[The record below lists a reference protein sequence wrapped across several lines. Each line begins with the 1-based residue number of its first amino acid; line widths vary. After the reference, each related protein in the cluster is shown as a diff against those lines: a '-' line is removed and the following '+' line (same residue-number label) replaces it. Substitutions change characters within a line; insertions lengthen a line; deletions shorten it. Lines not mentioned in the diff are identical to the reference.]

1 MEITVVGAGVI
12 GLATALALEEAGHT
26 VRIVASGTSPSIT
39 SDVAGAIWFP
49 YRVGPPDRAA
59 LWAAQTRAW
68 LETQAGDIDAGIDV
82 LTGYEIGDEP
92 ADPPRPWWAAHID
105 VARAPAPVPGFPAS
119 WKFTA
124 PRVEPAKFLPWIT
137 KRLRARIEIRT
148 VTDLTTE
155 PGDIVVNCTGLGAR
169 TLVGDTELVALYG
182 QIALAAPGSVDLSVT
197 ITDNRDPR
205 GIFYV
210 IPRRDHLVLGG
221 CSLPLDADSAPPPDD
236 GITARILEQAA
247 ALNLR
252 VGPVIRERTG
262 LRPYRPSVRLERDGR
277 IIHNYGH
284 GGAGFTLSRGCADEV
299 VRLAERR

>member
-1 MEITVVGAGVI
+1 MKVTVVGAGVI
-12 GLATALALEEAGHT
+12 GLSTALALEEHDHD
-26 VRIVASGTSPSIT
+26 VRIVATATGPATT

-68 LETQAGDIDAGIDV
+68 LETQAGDPAAGIDV
-82 LTGYEIGDEP
+82 LTGYEISDEP
-92 ADPPRPWWAAHID
+92 PDPPRPWWAAHID
-105 VARAPAPVPGFPAS
+105 VQRVPAPVPGSPAS

-124 PRVEPAKFLPWIT
+124 PRVEPAKFIPWIT
-137 KRLRARIEIRT
+137 AKLRAKIELRT
-148 VTDLTTE
+148 IENLDDV
-155 PGDIVVNCTGLGAR
+155 PGDLVVNCTGLGAR
-169 TLVGDTELVALYG
+169 TLVGDSEMVALYG
-182 QIALAAPGSVDLSVT
+182 QIALASAGSVDLSVT

-221 CSLPLDADSAPPPDD
+221 CSLPIDAKSAPPPDAA
-236 GITARILEQAA
+236 ITARVLEQAA

-252 VGPVIRERTG
+252 VGPIIRERSG
-262 LRPYRPSVRLERDGR
+262 LRPYRPSVRLEREGR

-284 GGAGFTLSRGCADEV
+284 GGAGFTLCRGCADDV
-299 VRLAERR
+299 VRLVART

>member
-1 MEITVVGAGVI
+1 VDIAVVGAGVI
-12 GLATALALEEAGHT
+12 GLTTAHALEQAGHRVRIIATATGAPT
-26 VRIVASGTSPSIT
+26 T

-68 LETQAGDIDAGIDV
+68 LETHAGARDAGIDV
-82 LTGYEIGDEP
+82 LTGYEISDEP

-105 VARAPAPVPGFPAS
+105 VERTPAPVPGAPPS

-124 PRVEPAKFLPWIT
+124 PRVEPAKFIPWIT
-137 KRLRARIEIRT
+137 SKLRAQIELRT
-148 VTDLTTE
+148 VASLDDV
-155 PGDIVVNCTGLGAR
+155 PGELVINCTGLGAR
-169 TLVGDTELVALYG
+169 ALVGDSEMVALHG
-182 QIALAAPGSVDLSVT
+182 QIALTAPGDVDLSVT

-221 CSLPLDADSAPPPDD
+221 CSLPVDASTASPPDHA
-236 GITARILEQAA
+236 ITARILEQAA

-252 VGPVIRERTG
+252 VGSIIRERTG

-277 IIHNYGH
+277 VIHNYGH
-284 GGAGFTLSRGCADEV
+284 GGAGFTLSRGCADAV
-299 VRLAERR
+299 VRLVDG